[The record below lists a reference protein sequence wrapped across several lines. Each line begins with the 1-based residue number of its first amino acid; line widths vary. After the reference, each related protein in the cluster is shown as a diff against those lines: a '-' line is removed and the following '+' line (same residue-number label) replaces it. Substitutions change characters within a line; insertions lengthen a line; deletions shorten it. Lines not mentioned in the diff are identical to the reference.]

1 MNISECGISIC
12 LFIIEFFYNMSEIE
26 AFQILTQ
33 EANLDD
39 RFNNTVS
46 QINEFEQ
53 FLLDMNVTIDKK
65 KILVSREDLTPQVV
79 FLNS

>member
-1 MNISECGISIC
+1 
-12 LFIIEFFYNMSEIE
+12 MSEIE